1 NGRRTDYLVSSR
13 DPPVGH
19 LSVFSVSPTP
29 IFSPSAAISTS
40 LDLVARDPDL
50 ISPGRRPFP
59 QIRGARVAAML
70 TKFETKSNRVK
81 GLSFHSKRPWILA
94 SLHSGVIQLWDYRMG
109 TLIDR
114 FDEHDGPVRGVHFH
128 KSQPLFVSGGDDY
141 KIKVWNYKTHR
152 CLFTLLGH
160 LDYIRT
166 VQFHDEHPWIV
177 SASDDQTIRIW
188 NWQSRTCISV
198 LTGHNHYVMCALF
211 HPKEDLVVSA
221 SLDQTV
227 RVWDISALRKRVSP
241 AEDILRLSQM
251 NTDLF
256 GGTDAV
262 VKYVLEGHDRGVNW
276 ASFHP
281 TLPLIVSGADDRQVK
296 LWRMNADS
304 KAWEVDTL
312 RGHMNNV
319 SCVMFHAKQDI
330 IVSNSEDKS
339 IRIWDATKRTGIQ
352 TFRREHDRFWI
363 LAAHP
368 EMNLLAAG
376 HDSGMIVFKLE
387 RERPAFSVS
396 GDALYYV
403 KDRFLRFYEFSS
415 QKDSQVVPI
424 RRPGSVSL
432 NQGPRTLSFSP
443 TENAVLICSDADGGS
458 YELYIVP
465 KDTSGRGD
473 YMQDARKGAGASAVF
488 VARNRFAV
496 LDKSNN
502 QAIVKNLK
510 NEIVKKSPL
519 PVGTDAIFYAGTGNL
534 LCRAEDRVAIFDLQQ
549 RIVLGELQTPSIKYI
564 VWSSDMESVALLAKH
579 AIVIA
584 NKKLVHRY
592 TLHETIRVKS
602 GAWDDNGVFIY
613 TTLNH
618 IKYCLPNG
626 DSGIIKTLDV
636 LIYITK
642 VSGSNI
648 YCLDRDGKNRVIS
661 IDSTEYI
668 FKLSLFRKRYDHVMS
683 MIRNSQLCGQAV
695 ISYLQ
700 QKGFPEVALH
710 FVKDEKTRFNLALE
724 SGNIQIAVAA
734 AKEIDD
740 KDHWYRLGIEALR
753 QGNTSIVEYAY
764 QRTKNF
770 ERLSFLYLVTGNM
783 EKLSKMLKIAEMKN
797 DVMGQFH
804 NAMYLGDVQE
814 RVNILENS
822 GHLPLA
828 YVTAVTHGLK
838 EVADRLSAE
847 LGENVPSLP
856 EGKVRSLLM
865 PPASLMCCGDWPL
878 LRVMRGIFD
887 NGLDTVRAGNE
898 EEEEATGADWGDE
911 ELDIVDME
919 AVMQNADDVVAELE
933 EGVANEDNEEGG
945 WDLEDLELPPDAD
958 TPKAAGNARS
968 SLFVAPTP
976 GIPVSQIW
984 IQKSSL
990 AGEHVAAG
998 NFDTAMRLLSRQLG
1012 IRNFAPMKPL
1022 FMDVF
1027 VGSHTYMHAFATTPA
1042 ISTAVEKGWSE
1053 SDSPNVRGPPALV
1066 FKFSQMDEKLKAA
1079 YRATTDG
1086 KFPEALRQFLSILH
1100 TIPLIV
1106 VESRREVDEVKELIE
1121 IAREYV
1127 LGLKMEVTRK
1137 EIKVNSVQQQELAA
1151 YFTNCKLQ
1159 KIHMRLVLTNAMTI
1173 CYKGGNYAT
1182 AANFARMLLENR
1194 PTEIQAK
1201 KARQVLQHAGDKNDA
1216 NQLNYDY
1223 RNPFVVCG
1231 ATFVPIYRGQKD
1243 VSCPYCGARFV
1254 PAIEGQLC
1262 SVCELAVVGSD
1273 ASGLLCSPTQAR

>member
-1 NGRRTDYLVSSR
+1 
-13 DPPVGH
+13 
-19 LSVFSVSPTP
+19 
-29 IFSPSAAISTS
+29 
-40 LDLVARDPDL
+40 
-50 ISPGRRPFP
+50 
-59 QIRGARVAAML
+59 ML

-198 LTGHNHYVMCALF
+198 LTGHNHYVMCASF

-227 RVWDISALRKRVSP
+227 RVWDISSLRKKVSP
-241 AEDILRLSQM
+241 ADDILRLGQM

-256 GGTDAV
+256 GGVDAV

-281 TLPLIVSGADDRQVK
+281 TLPLIVSGADDRQIK
-296 LWRMNADS
+296 LWRMNDS

-363 LAAHP
+363 LSAHP

-396 GDALYYV
+396 GDTLYYV
-403 KDRFLRFYEFSS
+403 KDRFLRCYEFSS
-415 QKDSQVVPI
+415 QKDNQVVPI

-432 NQGPRTLSFSP
+432 NQGPKTLSFSP
-443 TENAVLICSDADGGS
+443 SENAVLICSDVDGGT

-465 KDTSGRGD
+465 KDTAGRGD
-473 YMQDARKGAGASAVF
+473 YMQDARKGAGSSAVF

-510 NEIVKKSPL
+510 NEIVKKNPL
-519 PVGTDAIFYAGTGNL
+519 PIGTDAIFYAGTGNL
-534 LCRAEDRVAIFDLQQ
+534 LCRAEDRVVIFDLQQ
-549 RIVLGELQTPSIKYI
+549 RVVLGELQAPAVKYV
-564 VWSSDMESVALLAKH
+564 VWSNNMESIALLAKH

-584 NKKLVHRY
+584 NKKLVHRC

-636 LIYITK
+636 PIYITK
-642 VSGSNI
+642 ISGSNI
-648 YCLDRDGKNRVIS
+648 FCLDRDGKNRVIS
-661 IDSTEYI
+661 IDSSEYM
-668 FKLSLFRKRYDHVMS
+668 FKLALLQKRYDHVLS
-683 MIRNSQLCGQAV
+683 MIRNSRLCGQAV
-695 ISYLQ
+695 IAYLQ

-710 FVKDEKTRFNLALE
+710 FVNDEKTRFNLALE
-724 SGNIQIAVAA
+724 SGNIQIAVAS

-740 KDHWYRLGIEALR
+740 KDHWYKLGIEALR
-753 QGNTSIVEYAY
+753 QGNTGIMEYAY
-764 QRTKNF
+764 QRTKNL
-770 ERLSFLYLVTGNM
+770 ERLSFLYLVTGNT
-783 EKLSKMLKIAEMKN
+783 EKLSKMMKIAEIKN

-814 RVNILENS
+814 RVKILENA

-828 YVTAVTHGLK
+828 YVTAVTHGLND
-838 EVADRLSAE
+838 VAERLASE

-856 EGKVRSLLM
+856 EGKERSLLM
-865 PPASLMCCGDWPL
+865 PPTPIMCGADWPL

-887 NGLDTVRAGNE
+887 NGLDVGRAGNE
-898 EEEEATGADWGDE
+898 EEEEATGAEWGDE
-911 ELDIVDME
+911 ELDIVDVE
-919 AVMQNADDVVAELE
+919 GVMQNGEVIADLE
-933 EGVANEDNEEGG
+933 DEVANEDNDEGG
-945 WDLEDLELPPDAD
+945 WDLEDLELPPDVD
-958 TPKAAGNARS
+958 TPKASGNARS

-976 GIPVSQIW
+976 GMPVSQIW
-984 IQKSSL
+984 IHKSSL
-990 AGEHVAAG
+990 AGEHAAAG

-1012 IRNFAPMKPL
+1012 IKNFAPMKPL
-1022 FMDVF
+1022 FMDLLA
-1027 VGSHTYMHAFATTPA
+1027 GSHTYINAFATAPT
-1042 ISTAVEKGWSE
+1042 ILVAVEKGWNE
-1053 SDSPNVRGPPALV
+1053 TASPNVRGPPALV
-1066 FKFSQMDEKLKAA
+1066 FKFLQMDEKLKTA
-1079 YRATTDG
+1079 YRATTEG
-1086 KFPEALRQFLSILH
+1086 KFPDALRQFLNILH
-1100 TIPLIV
+1100 TIPLLV
-1106 VESRREVDEVKELIE
+1106 VDSRREVDEVKELIE

-1127 LGLKMEVTRK
+1127 LGLKLEVKRK
-1137 EIKVNSVQQQELAA
+1137 EIKDNSARQQELAA

-1159 KIHMRLVLTNAMTI
+1159 MIHMRLVLTNAMTI
-1173 CYKGGNYAT
+1173 CYKGANYAT
-1182 AANFARMLLENR
+1182 AANFARMLLENS

-1201 KARQVLQHAGDKNDA
+1201 KARQVLQHASDKKDT

-1231 ATFVPIYRGQKD
+1231 ATYVPIYRGQKD

-1254 PAIEGQLC
+1254 PTIEGQLC
-1262 SVCELAVVGSD
+1262 SVCELSVVGAD
-1273 ASGLLCSPTQAR
+1273 ASGLLCSPTQIR